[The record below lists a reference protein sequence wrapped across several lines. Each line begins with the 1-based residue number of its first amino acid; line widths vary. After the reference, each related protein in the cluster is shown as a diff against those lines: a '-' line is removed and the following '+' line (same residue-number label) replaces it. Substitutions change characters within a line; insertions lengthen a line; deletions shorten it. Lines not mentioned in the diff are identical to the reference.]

1 MDGLNPEILR
11 WARETAGLTLEAAAE
26 RLDLG
31 EARGVAG
38 AARLEAL
45 EQGDGVPTRPL
56 LLRMV
61 KHYRRPLLTFYLPH
75 PPKTQVRGEDFRT
88 LPPEHSRTDDA
99 LVDSLLRDVRSRQE
113 MVKALI
119 VEDDEFQPLPF
130 IGSMTMKNG
139 AAAVLASIVGTLG
152 LDLAAYRGIGR
163 GQPAGFEY
171 LRARAEHAGIFVLLI
186 GNLGSHHT
194 NIDVD
199 LFRGFAL
206 ADEVAPFI
214 VINDQDAETA
224 WSFSLMHEL
233 CHLWLGS
240 TGVSASPV
248 GSPVEVF
255 CNDVAAR
262 FFITPADDA
271 VLNELR
277 GADFDHAVPAID
289 GLAARFRVSRSMLAY
304 KLLRDGLITRE
315 VWTAVTGLFRQQ
327 WAAAR
332 QDRRDAN
339 RDAPGGPSYYVV
351 RRHRVGAA
359 LLNLTRRSVS
369 TGDLSPSK
377 AATILG
383 VRPANVHALLGLG
396 SASSGRAA

>member
-1 MDGLNPEILR
+1 MDRLNPEILR
-11 WARETAGLTLEAAAE
+11 WARETAGLSLEAAAE

-45 EQGDGVPTRPL
+45 EQGDGAPTRPL

-61 KHYRRPLLTFYLPH
+61 KHYRRPLLTFYLPQ
-75 PPKTQVRGEDFRT
+75 PPKSQVRGEDFRT

-113 MVKALI
+113 MVKALL
-119 VEDDEFQPLPF
+119 VEDDEVQPLPF
-130 IGSMTMKNG
+130 IGSMTTKDG
-139 AAAVLASIVGTLG
+139 ADAVLASIVAT
-152 LDLAAYRGIGR
+152 LDLDLGAYRGGVR
-163 GQPAGFEY
+163 GQAAGFEY
-171 LRARAEHAGIFVLLI
+171 LRERAELAGIFVLLI

-206 ADEVAPFI
+206 ADHTAPFI

-262 FFITPADDA
+262 FFITRADDA
-271 VLNELR
+271 ALRELR
-277 GADFDHAVPAID
+277 GADVDQAVPAID
-289 GLAARFRVSRSMLAY
+289 ELATRFRVSRSMLAY
-304 KLLRDGLITRE
+304 KLLRDGLISRE
-315 VWTAVTGLFRQQ
+315 VWAAATGLFRQQ
-327 WAAAR
+327 WLAAR

-339 RDAPGGPSYYVV
+339 RDIPGGPSYYVV
-351 RRHRVGAA
+351 RRHRVGTA
-359 LLNLTRRSVS
+359 LLDLARRALT
-369 TGDLSPSK
+369 TGDLTPTK

-396 SASSGRAA
+396 SASNGRAA